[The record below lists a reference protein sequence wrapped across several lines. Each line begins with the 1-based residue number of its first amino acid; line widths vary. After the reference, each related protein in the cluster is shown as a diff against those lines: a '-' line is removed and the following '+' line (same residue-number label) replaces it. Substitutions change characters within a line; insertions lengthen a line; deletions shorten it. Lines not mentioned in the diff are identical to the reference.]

1 MAYEKLNLSDGDVF
15 TAEHV
20 AHIEQGI
27 ADADCGIRRIV
38 NEDKDK
44 RIVLRDLE
52 TGVYMLYGYVEPF
65 PDSKVTM
72 TLVNRLVHVVRKTAG
87 SHILCMSPLNAILDF
102 YEVLVDETSEKGF
115 TYTRTQIDLLEMN
128 TIRRTVYLTH
138 PGGEFGTNPCEITTA
153 NGGMT
158 IDEINEHSTNGVT
171 GWVDRPVSVSAEAA
185 YCYAATS
192 TFKDGVWSAF
202 ERCRIIAHYAE

>member
-1 MAYEKLNLSDGDVF
+1 MAYEKLNLADGNIL

-20 AHIEQGI
+20 AHMEQGI
-27 ADADCGIRRIV
+27 SDADCGIRRIV

-44 RIVLRDLE
+44 RIVLSDLE

-65 PDSKVTM
+65 PNSSVTI
-72 TLVNRLVHVVRKTAG
+72 TLINRLVHVVRKTAG

-102 YEVLVDETSEKGF
+102 YEVLVDDTTEKGF
-115 TYTRTQIDLLEMN
+115 TYSRTQIDLLAMN
-128 TIRRTVYLTH
+128 TIRRTVYLTN

-158 IDEINEHSTNGVT
+158 IEEINAQSTNGVT

-185 YCYAATS
+185 YCYASTS
-192 TFKDGVWSAF
+192 EYKDGVWSAF
-202 ERCRIIAHYAE
+202 ERCRIIAHYTE

>member
-1 MAYEKLNLSDGDVF
+1 MAYEKLNLENGMILNAD
-15 TAEHV
+15 HL

-52 TGVYMLYGYVEPF
+52 TGIYVLYGYVEPY
-65 PDSKVTM
+65 PNSSITM
-72 TLVNRLVHVVRKTAG
+72 TLINRLAHVTQKTAG
-87 SHILCMSPLNAILDF
+87 SHILLMSPLNAVLDF
-102 YEVLVDETSEKGF
+102 IEILVDDTTEKGF
-115 TYTRTQIDLLEMN
+115 TYSRTQIDLLAMN

-138 PGGEFGTNPCEITTA
+138 PGGDYGTNPCEITTA

-158 IDEINEHSTNGVT
+158 IEEINEQSTNGVT
-171 GWVDRPVSVSAEAA
+171 GWVDRPISVSADAA

-192 TFKDGVWSAF
+192 EYKEGAWSDFTRAH
-202 ERCRIIAHYAE
+202 ILAHYK